1 MNLVPLFV
9 FYDTEHT
16 NFRHCTF
23 TVELQFFRESRSLH
37 CLKKKEIGICI
48 LYDVYKLLP
57 SCQRQEYF
65 RLDTQVTIHC
75 LFCNMNAPYSH
86 YKNVLIWLDN
96 YVWNRIFLFYSSKM
110 ISQCLNI
117 NEYISICMLSAHHCY
132 TKDKLKIV
140 YIL

>member
-1 MNLVPLFV
+1 MIRSILTSDVARLLSSF
-9 FYDTEHT
+9 
-16 NFRHCTF
+16 NFLEKVDHYIAW
-23 TVELQFFRESRSLH
+23 
-37 CLKKKEIGICI
+37 KKKEIGICI

-96 YVWNRIFLFYSSKM
+96 YV
-110 ISQCLNI
+110 
-117 NEYISICMLSAHHCY
+117 
-132 TKDKLKIV
+132 
-140 YIL
+140 